1 MTELADKIDA
11 LAESLEA
18 ATRHCYGL
26 PVIATESDT
35 QPGRSALWCDNGM
48 AGCGQ
53 VAVSVGEFPD
63 EQIHAIAALA
73 NVAMALRPHLPTLT
87 RALRAEARMR
97 EALVQHN
104 DRLRS
109 AQQIASREGAD
120 TNWKSFRGAV
130 TYTLAEYHELVNEC
144 RQALGDN
151 T

>member
-1 MTELADKIDA
+1 MTNLADKIDA

-87 RALRAEARMR
+87 RALRDAERMR
-97 EALVQHN
+97 EALEFVWPATLVLQGMCQ
-104 DRLRS
+104 RIGCAL
-109 AQQIASREGAD
+109 GAD
-120 TNWKSFRGAV
+120 KA
-130 TYTLAEYHELVNEC
+130 AEMEVVI

>member
-11 LAESLEA
+11 LAEAASNQPWFLDQHPHSGHPLVVADTSYVVADCLNDELSSAQEEA
-18 ATRHCYGL
+18 
-26 PVIATESDT
+26 
-35 QPGRSALWCDNGM
+35 N
-48 AGCGQ
+48 
-53 VAVSVGEFPD
+53 
-63 EQIHAIAALA
+63 AALIVELVNA
-73 NVAMALRPHLPTLT
+73 RETLT
-87 RALRAEARMR
+87 RALRDAERMR

>member
-63 EQIHAIAALA
+63 KQVHAIAALA
-73 NVAMALRPHLPTLT
+73 NVAMALRPHLPTIT
-87 RALRAEARMR
+87 RALRDAERMR
-97 EALVQHN
+97 EAAAMAFAAIDDHN
-104 DRLRS
+104 QRAMFRS
-109 AQQIASREGAD
+109 IKIEEFHPMVKAGSKIACLSDA
-120 TNWKSFRGAV
+120 
-130 TYTLAEYHELVNEC
+130 

>member
-1 MTELADKIDA
+1 MTNLADKIDA

-87 RALRAEARMR
+87 RALRDAERMR
-97 EALVQHN
+97 EALEACLEELYAPEASCSCHISPPCGDCV
-104 DRLRS
+104 DYASVRE
-109 AQQIASREGAD
+109 AIA
-120 TNWKSFRGAV
+120 
-130 TYTLAEYHELVNEC
+130 LA

>member
-1 MTELADKIDA
+1 MTNLADKIDA

-63 EQIHAIAALA
+63 KQVHAIAALA

-87 RALRAEARMR
+87 RALRDAERMR
-97 EALVQHN
+97 EALGSVRGLLTIIEATTEDEQEK
-104 DRLRS
+104 R
-109 AQQIASREGAD
+109 AAVEGIAEIDA
-120 TNWKSFRGAV
+120 
-130 TYTLAEYHELVNEC
+130 
-144 RQALGDN
+144 ALGDN